1 MYGTKSGEDVHAVHG
16 VDLDVIPGE
25 FVAVMG
31 ASGSGKTTLLN
42 LLAGLDVATSGEIN
56 VCGHT
61 LTGMSEDERG
71 QFRLRHLG
79 VVFQDNNLLDEFSA
93 VENVMLPMRALGVG
107 RDQAMREAMESLERM
122 GVAQVAERRPEQMSG
137 GQRQR
142 VGIARALAGS
152 KTLLLAD
159 EPTGALDAANS
170 ETLFGVLSGLTRQ
183 DVTVVVVS
191 HDPMIRRFASRTVEM
206 SDGQLIE

>member
-1 MYGTKSGEDVHAVHG
+1 MYGTKSGDVHAVRG
-16 VDLDVIPGE
+16 VDLEVISGE

-42 LLAGLDVATSGEIN
+42 LLAGLDVATSGEVT
-56 VCGHT
+56 VCGHA
-61 LTGMSEDERG
+61 LNGMSEDERG

-107 RDQAMREAMESLERM
+107 REHAMREAMESLERM

-159 EPTGALDAANS
+159 EPTGALDATNS
-170 ETLFGVLSGLTRQ
+170 EALFGVLSGLTRQ
-183 DVTVVVVS
+183 EVTVVVVS
-191 HDPMIRRFASRTVEM
+191 HDPMIKQFASRTVEM
-206 SDGQLIE
+206 SDGRLIE